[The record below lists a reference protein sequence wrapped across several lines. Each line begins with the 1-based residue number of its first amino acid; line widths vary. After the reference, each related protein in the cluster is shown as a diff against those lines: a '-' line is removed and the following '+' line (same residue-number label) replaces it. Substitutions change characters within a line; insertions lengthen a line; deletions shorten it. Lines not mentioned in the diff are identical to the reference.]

1 MSERG
6 DSPEGFLQRWSR
18 KKVEAQYEPDQTPA
32 AENITEANRPAA
44 PEQGRRAPAAATP
57 PQEKPP
63 EPAFDITSLPPIES
77 ITAATDVRNFLAP
90 GVPREL
96 ARAALRRAWTT
107 DPAIRDF
114 VGLQENDWD
123 FNNPE
128 SIPGFGRIAPGE
140 DLKKLVAQV
149 FGETDATPAE
159 ALADDR
165 LAQLPAS
172 PAESA
177 AQDTPAS
184 PTLSTPDAPDERGAE
199 SGNADS
205 AIVQRI
211 NIAASQDES
220 ADPDSA
226 SPPEVRKHGSALPE

>member
-18 KKVEAQYEPDQTPA
+18 KKVEAQHDPDQTPA
-32 AENITEANRPAA
+32 AENIAEANPPAA
-44 PEQGRRAPAAATP
+44 PEQEPRAPAAATP
-57 PQEKPP
+57 PHEKPP
-63 EPAFDITSLPPIES
+63 EPAFDIASLPPIES
-77 ITAATDVRNFLAP
+77 ITAATDVRSFLAP

-96 ARAALRRAWTT
+96 ARAALRRAWIT

-128 SIPGFGRIAPGE
+128 GIPGFGRIAPGE

-149 FGETDATPAE
+149 FGETDATPGE
-159 ALADDR
+159 APADNR

-184 PTLSTPDAPDERGAE
+184 SALSTSDAADERDAE
-199 SGNADS
+199 VANADS

-226 SPPEVRKHGSALPE
+226 SSPAVRKHGSALPE

>member
-1 MSERG
+1 MSEGG

-18 KKVEAQYEPDQTPA
+18 KKAETQHEPDRTPA
-32 AENITEANRPAA
+32 AENVAEANPPVA
-44 PEQGRRAPAAATP
+44 PEHERRVPTAATP
-57 PQEKPP
+57 PQDDMPK
-63 EPAFDITSLPPIES
+63 PAFDIASLPPIES
-77 ITAATDVRNFLAP
+77 ITAATDVRSFLAP

-140 DLKKLVAQV
+140 DLKKLVARV
-149 FGETDATPAE
+149 FGETDVAPAE
-159 ALADDR
+159 VAGGNQ

-172 PAESA
+172 PAESVPQDAPPQLSPPDRGEPDERRTELGSTDSRIVQRTNVA
-177 AQDTPAS
+177 ALQDEHPDPDPAS
-184 PTLSTPDAPDERGAE
+184 P
-199 SGNADS
+199 
-205 AIVQRI
+205 
-211 NIAASQDES
+211 
-220 ADPDSA
+220 
-226 SPPEVRKHGSALPE
+226 SPVRKHGSALPE